1 MTILIFLIF
10 ADIPA
15 PFRGADCGILRCMHA
30 GIMDGIASGGGGKG
44 RAPRRINGGG
54 GACPPNGG
62 GNGGPFRHIGG
73 IGGSMSGWNSC
84 GGGIGGPIGPIIP
97 RGPCPT
103 IGGIMRPL
111 RLPPN
116 PAAPDPMPFSVKSV
130 LFPFVLDTLLLLI
143 IGTGGV
149 GKLKSKYPGL
159 SVSDLDND
167 QLAIGAANGWRTLST
182 SSSSSTFMD
191 CSSRQADGR
200 TVCHVLELTWG
211 HTSIALLFMKSHI
224 FIVGQFLHPFN
235 TRSPISA
242 GDTCAGD
249 G

>member
-1 MTILIFLIF
+1 MTNRRHNGSQVCERSLIGPINANFVKLVTANSSSSLLPLRRSSKSIFLLYSSRIESVTQGLSMGYWLIKFFSVLMVLFPLVTFLAILIFLIF

-159 SVSDLDND
+159 SE
-167 QLAIGAANGWRTLST
+167 
-182 SSSSSTFMD
+182 F
-191 CSSRQADGR
+191 
-200 TVCHVLELTWG
+200 
-211 HTSIALLFMKSHI
+211 
-224 FIVGQFLHPFN
+224 
-235 TRSPISA
+235 
-242 GDTCAGD
+242 
-249 G
+249 